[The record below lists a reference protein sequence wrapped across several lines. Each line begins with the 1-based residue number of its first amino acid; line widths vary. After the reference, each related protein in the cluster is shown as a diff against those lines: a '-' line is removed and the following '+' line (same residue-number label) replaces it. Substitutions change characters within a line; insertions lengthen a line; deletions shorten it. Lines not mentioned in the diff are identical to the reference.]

1 MIENEKLSH
10 WLTRLSLKQQG
21 QLRMKM
27 DAINK
32 QRQITL
38 MLLTDYRDE
47 LTPDVFQLLNVHLK
61 AMDVRELKCSTDEAL
76 KDIRNNDSLTAKD
89 RIRLT
94 KDIRDEHQVKMK
106 ALQVNQS
113 ISTDTAFDSLLMDN
127 ILQRENSENNSETTV
142 RIEDETPQIFT
153 NIGDRDI
160 AVNKDI
166 LQDLKREQ
174 DQEQQKTLWSDGVHI
189 PGIHPPRPK
198 LKPRVYIDGESF
210 VTAHNL
216 SMIQAP
222 PGIGK
227 SSICESI
234 LSNVLNKDCEGLGLY
249 VDEEVERAVF
259 FDCERDLSLI
269 DESNEVMLKRA
280 NIKEHNTKAI
290 IVGLRESF
298 SIAEKKQRIIQVV
311 EHIKPQLIMIDG
323 VADLVLDTNSIEQTN
338 NAYLW
343 LMEIIV
349 KYDLSI
355 IVTLHPNKGTTTAR
369 GHIGSEMLRRCE
381 GVIEV
386 SENIEGIRTMQVT
399 KARRSKKTKVSF
411 KWDEDTQMMVSC
423 DVKQGNTKKPSIMK
437 SLNDYEIEQLK
448 QALGFEIKHEPGE
461 IVDKKMRVPMKYK
474 LKPIMI
480 ALQKYLKE
488 EHPQVNTGTNNVG
501 IFLKDLCFEN
511 KHILKIGKS
520 PNSTYVFQN
529 IDEGDLIVKSEIIE

>member
-47 LTPDVFQLLNVHLK
+47 LTPDIFQLLNVHLK

-127 ILQRENSENNSETTV
+127 ILQRGNSENNSETTV

-153 NIGDRDI
+153 NIGERDI
-160 AVNKDI
+160 AVDKDI

-198 LKPRVYIDGESF
+198 LKPRVYFANESF
-210 VTAHNL
+210 VTNQNL
-216 SMIQAP
+216 SVILAS
-222 PGIGK
+222 PGTGK

-234 LSNVLNKDCEGLGLY
+234 LASVLNKDCDTLSFK
-249 VDEEVERAVF
+249 VDEDVQRAIY
-259 FDCERDLSLI
+259 FDTERDLSMI
-269 DESNEVMLKRA
+269 DRSNERMLQRA
-280 NIKEHNTKAI
+280 NVSEHLENALV
-290 IVGLRESF
+290 VGLRENF
-298 SIAEKKQRIIQVV
+298 SVKDKKEKIIQVI
-311 EHIKPQLIMIDG
+311 EHYQPQLILIDG
-323 VADLVLDTNSIEQTN
+323 VSDLMSNTNSEEETNLIIE
-338 NAYLW
+338 W
-343 LMEIIV
+343 LNKIITH
-349 KYDLSI
+349 YNLSLI
-355 IVTLHPNKGTTTAR
+355 TTLHPNKGTDTAR
-369 GHIGSEMLRRCE
+369 GWIGSEMLRKCE
-381 GVIEV
+381 GVILV
-386 SENIEGIRTMQVT
+386 KENVDEIRTMSVT
-399 KARRSKKTKVSF
+399 KARDSAKPKASF
-411 KWDEDTQMMVSC
+411 KWCNDSLRMMSC
-423 DVKQGNTKKPSIMK
+423 EHNAKVGAIKK
-437 SLNDYEIEQLK
+437 LNIINALSNLELEQLK
-448 QALGFEIKHEPGE
+448 KSIGFE
-461 IVDKKMRVPMKYK
+461 DMKYNE
-474 LKPIMI
+474 IAT
-480 ALQKYLKE
+480 ALQQYLKE
-488 EHPQVNTGTNNVG
+488 EHPGVATGNNAIGVF
-501 IFLKDLCFEN
+501 IKDLGVDEVHLF
-511 KHILKIGKS
+511 KQGKA
-520 PNSTYVFQN
+520 PKTTYKFRLVGA
-529 IDEGDLIVKSEIIE
+529 I

>member
-47 LTPDVFQLLNVHLK
+47 LTPDIFQLLNVHLK

-153 NIGDRDI
+153 NIGERDI
-160 AVNKDI
+160 AVDKDI

-174 DQEQQKTLWSDGVHI
+174 EQEQQKTLWSDGVHI

-234 LSNVLNKDCEGLGLY
+234 LSNVLNKDCDGLGLY

-280 NIKEHNTKAI
+280 NSKEHNTNAI

-323 VADLVLDTNSIEQTN
+323 VADLVLDTNGIEHTN

-349 KYDLSI
+349 KYDLAI

-386 SENIEGIRTMQVT
+386 SENLEGIRTMQVT
-399 KARRSKKTKVSF
+399 KARRSKKTKASF

-501 IFLKDLCFEN
+501 IFLQDLCFEN

-529 IDEGDLIVKSEIIE
+529 IDEDDLIVKSEIIE